1 MKHVYV
7 NGAFTQKKD
16 AKVSVFDRGFLFADA
31 VYEVTSVIDG
41 KMIDFQ
47 RHIERLQRS
56 LSELQI
62 DYLVDTNELLAI
74 HKELI
79 NINELSEGI
88 IYIQISRGDGERDF
102 LINGE
107 AQPTVVLFTQEKK
120 IVREFPAN
128 YRYAVITLE
137 DQRWGR
143 CDIKTVQLLYQ
154 SLAKTIAVNQGA
166 DDAWMTRDGF
176 VTEGTSNNAF
186 IVLGGQTIV
195 TRHLGNDILPG
206 ITRRSVLE
214 CADEL
219 DLTVEERVFSVSEIA
234 EATEAFS
241 TSASTLVNP
250 VTMVNSEPIG
260 DGKPGRI
267 ALKLYDIYLENSL
280 ENAV

>member
-1 MKHVYV
+1 M
-7 NGAFTQKKD
+7 
-16 AKVSVFDRGFLFADA
+16 
-31 VYEVTSVIDG
+31 
-41 KMIDFQ
+41 
-47 RHIERLQRS
+47 
-56 LSELQI
+56 QI

-120 IVREFPAN
+120 IVREFPAD

-214 CADEL
+214 CAEEL
-219 DLTVEERVFSVSEIA
+219 DLAVEERAFSVSEIA

-250 VTMVNSEPIG
+250 VTMVNGKPVG
-260 DGKPGRI
+260 DGRPGRV
-267 ALKLYDIYLENSL
+267 ALKLYDIYLENGL